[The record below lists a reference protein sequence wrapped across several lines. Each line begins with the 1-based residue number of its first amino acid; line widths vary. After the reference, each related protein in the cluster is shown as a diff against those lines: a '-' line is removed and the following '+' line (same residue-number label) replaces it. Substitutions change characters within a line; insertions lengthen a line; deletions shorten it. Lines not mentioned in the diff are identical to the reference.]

1 VSDQDRTSAEV
12 ELTMVTMTF
21 IAADQA
27 ALGAV
32 LSHYVVVSR
41 NEPGCRNIDFCV
53 VANDPLRFVVIEKW
67 DSPHS
72 QQRHFDGEA
81 MVNMAQSCA
90 GLLTQA
96 PIIELLEAISAHDLR

>member
-1 VSDQDRTSAEV
+1 MSNQEKISEEV

-21 IAADQA
+21 IAADQE

-32 LSHYVVVSR
+32 LSNYVVVSR

-53 VANDPLRFVVIEKW
+53 SASDPRRFVVIEKW
-67 DSPHS
+67 DSPQA
-72 QQRHFDGEA
+72 QQLHFDGET
-81 MVNMAQSCA
+81 MVTMAQSCV

-96 PIIELLEAISAHDLR
+96 PTIELLEAISAHDLR